1 MPHTPR
7 DTHTQSHLHK
17 LNKALETGT
26 FIHTRQMLNGMPAAE
41 IAHLLESS
49 PTREREILWK
59 LIDQDIEGEVLQHLG
74 EEIRAAFLKEMGTEE
89 LISVVS
95 DLEAD
100 DLADLLQQ
108 LPHTITRQVLQS
120 LDTQHRQRVEA
131 VFDFPEDS
139 AGGLMNTDIITV
151 RPNITLDVVL
161 RYLRRLKQVPQ
172 MTDNIWV
179 INRRDEFIG
188 LLPLTKLLITD
199 PADTVRETMLTD
211 VNAIPATMS
220 ERDVARLFE
229 RHDWVSAPVIDK
241 SNRLIGRI
249 TIDDVVD
256 VIRDDADHSL
266 MSMAG
271 LDEDEDIFAPVIKT
285 SRRRAVWLGVNTLTA
300 FIAAGVMGLFA
311 GTIEKVVA
319 LAILSP
325 IVASMGGIAGSQT
338 LTLVIRGMAL
348 GHVGFANAKAL
359 FSRELAVGIV
369 NGILWA
375 VIIGTVASIWWGDQS
390 IGIII
395 GIAITINLIVGA
407 IAGASLPLLLK
418 RMNIDPALA
427 GGVILTTITDVV
439 GFVSFLGL
447 ATLVY
452 R

>member
-1 MPHTPR
+1 MPHTAKG
-7 DTHTQSHLHK
+7 THTQSQLYE
-17 LNKALETGT
+17 LNKALETGV
-26 FIHTRQMLNGMPAAE
+26 FIHTRQMLNGMPPVE

-49 PTREREILWK
+49 PVRERDILWK
-59 LIDQDIEGEVLQHLG
+59 LIDKDVEGDVLQHLS
-74 EEIRAAFLKEMGTEE
+74 EEIRASFLKEMGTEQ
-89 LISVVS
+89 LISAVS

-108 LPHTITRQVLQS
+108 LPQRITRQVLQS

-139 AGGLMNTDIITV
+139 AGGLMNTDTITV

-161 RYLRRLKQVPQ
+161 RYLRRLKQVPE

-179 INRRDEFIG
+179 VNRSDEFIG

-199 PADTVRETMLTD
+199 PSDTVRETMLTN
-211 VNAIPATMS
+211 VNAIPATMPKR
-220 ERDVARLFE
+220 EVALLFE
-229 RHDWVSAPVIDK
+229 RHDLVSAPVIDDN
-241 SNRLIGRI
+241 NRLLGRI

-271 LDEDEDIFAPVIKT
+271 LGEDEDIFAPVIKT

-300 FIAAGVMGLFA
+300 FIAAGMMGLFA

-348 GHVGFANAKAL
+348 GHVGFANARAL
-359 FSRELAVGIV
+359 FSRELAVGVV
-369 NGILWA
+369 NGMLWA
-375 VIIGTVASIWWGDQS
+375 LIIGTIASLWWGNQS

-395 GIAITINLIVGA
+395 GMAITINLIAGA
-407 IAGASLPLLLK
+407 IAGASLPLLLQRIK
-418 RMNIDPALA
+418 IDPALA

-447 ATLVY
+447 ATLAY